1 MLICSSPQLFA
12 ACHVLLRL
20 LMPRHSP
27 YALLRLNFPVSF
39 FPVLVLLNCLSFI
52 NKYFGCFFCEK
63 VLSFRFLNSLH
74 LSVKLYF
81 YPKLERPISD
91 PAFPAV
97 SFYLSSYLFVSTLQ
111 YTSIRFSMNISRTA
125 LPTSRSVLPLVGSSG
140 LEPPTSRLSGA
151 RSNHLSYE
159 PIQFPRCISSLIPT
173 RRFRLR
179 QLAAGGDDGNRT
191 HDPLL
196 AGQVLSQLSYTPVS
210 LRGELNNLYGHS
222 KLNNN
227 KLILAFRLTLSLAVS
242 SFWFLL
248 YSILMISSHSPLC
261 RISRSP

>member
-1 MLICSSPQLFA
+1 
-12 ACHVLLRL
+12 
-20 LMPRHSP
+20 
-27 YALLRLNFPVSF
+27 
-39 FPVLVLLNCLSFI
+39 
-52 NKYFGCFFCEK
+52 
-63 VLSFRFLNSLH
+63 
-74 LSVKLYF
+74 
-81 YPKLERPISD
+81 
-91 PAFPAV
+91 
-97 SFYLSSYLFVSTLQ
+97 
-111 YTSIRFSMNISRTA
+111 MNISRTD
-125 LPTSRSVLPLVGSSG
+125 LPTFRSVLPLVGSSG

-227 KLILAFRLTLSLAVS
+227 KLILAFRLTLSLAVF
-242 SFWFLL
+242 FWFLL
-248 YSILMISSHSPLC
+248 YSILTISSHITCAEYLVLHRKEVIQPHLPIRLPCYDLTPIIEPTFDCCLLAVSSQASGVPNFHGLTGGVYKARE
-261 RISRSP
+261 RIHRGMLIRDY

>member
-1 MLICSSPQLFA
+1 
-12 ACHVLLRL
+12 
-20 LMPRHSP
+20 
-27 YALLRLNFPVSF
+27 
-39 FPVLVLLNCLSFI
+39 
-52 NKYFGCFFCEK
+52 
-63 VLSFRFLNSLH
+63 
-74 LSVKLYF
+74 
-81 YPKLERPISD
+81 
-91 PAFPAV
+91 
-97 SFYLSSYLFVSTLQ
+97 
-111 YTSIRFSMNISRTA
+111 MNISRTD
-125 LPTSRSVLPLVGSSG
+125 LPTFRSVLPLVGSSG

-227 KLILAFRLTLSLAVS
+227 KLILAFRLTLSLAVF
-242 SFWFLL
+242 FWFLL
-248 YSILMISSHSPLC
+248 YSILTISSHITCAEYLVLHRKEVIQPHLPIRLPCYDLTPIIEPTFDCCLLAVSSQASGVPNFHGLTGGVYKARE
-261 RISRSP
+261 RIHRSMLICDY